1 MVFNDP
7 TTSGASPGQK
17 ITITN
22 TGTSALTLPSNA
34 FALTGTDASHF
45 SITSKPTL
53 PATVAPGASV
63 TVTITYTAS
72 VIGIQTASLQITSN
86 DPDSPTINIPLR
98 GLGTAGTGGANEPSL
113 QRILDLYQIPDNVG
127 DSNPNDVYLDN
138 PPVTPNDELTMQQ
151 LVKAA
156 NGPVTITP
164 IAVFGV
170 SSSTTPTVRFG
181 YYTPG
186 NRNDTSELL
195 TVSGSAN
202 SQTVNPGY
210 SGVTSFDPGSAAFGL
225 YANFVSMYPSVY
237 NVPGGTWAYS
247 EDSLNAAYDP
257 NSPRKVRFYPLK
269 NSDGTVVPNAYVMAT
284 EDFNAG
290 YDTQDFVA
298 IIRNVMA
305 APSGPE
311 IGFAN
316 EDGLPFTNRLIFN
329 RIQIEPPDPVTNAD
343 GSITQPPNNVVHDT
357 AVLDV
362 LNTGSTALNI
372 SSITISSGWQIDN
385 APTTPLSI
393 AAGASIKLTVRFV
406 ATSGGVVNGSLTIK
420 SNDGDEPTST
430 IQLSGYWENK
440 SEHVEPTLAQV
451 IQVAGY
457 GTTITAPGQNIDQ
470 GGAIARVGDEV
481 LSGMWKRADT
491 GAPTTVRQLAAFHTQ
506 GNDAFIRYYTVNGSG
521 TVTQTTL
528 FTADGTEGQS
538 LLPHIKGAPT
548 TPAYATFSS
557 TSAFGFRV
565 DSEWSED
572 SRNTIPAGST
582 TDQGHHVRFF
592 VAKDENGNVIPDT
605 YIMVMDYSG
614 INYDYNDNVYLIT
627 NIKPV
632 TPPAAPTA
640 LDAPRRAA
648 QACSSIGPTI
658 PRPTS
663 ADTTSTIPTLQ
674 LERSPRSI
682 RSFLRP
688 LILMT

>member
-1 MVFNDP
+1 
-7 TTSGASPGQK
+7 
-17 ITITN
+17 
-22 TGTSALTLPSNA
+22 
-34 FALTGTDASHF
+34 
-45 SITSKPTL
+45 
-53 PATVAPGASV
+53 
-63 TVTITYTAS
+63 
-72 VIGIQTASLQITSN
+72 
-86 DPDSPTINIPLR
+86 
-98 GLGTAGTGGANEPSL
+98 
-113 QRILDLYQIPDNVG
+113 
-127 DSNPNDVYLDN
+127 
-138 PPVTPNDELTMQQ
+138 
-151 LVKAA
+151 
-156 NGPVTITP
+156 
-164 IAVFGV
+164 
-170 SSSTTPTVRFG
+170 
-181 YYTPG
+181 
-186 NRNDTSELL
+186 
-195 TVSGSAN
+195 
-202 SQTVNPGY
+202 
-210 SGVTSFDPGSAAFGL
+210 
-225 YANFVSMYPSVY
+225 
-237 NVPGGTWAYS
+237 
-247 EDSLNAAYDP
+247 
-257 NSPRKVRFYPLK
+257 RKVRFYPLK
-269 NSDGTVVPNAYVMAT
+269 SSDGTIVPNAYVMAT

-305 APSGPE
+305 APTGPE
-311 IGFAN
+311 IGFTN

-329 RIQIEPPDPVTNAD
+329 RIQIEPPDPVNNAD

-362 LNTGSTALNI
+362 LNTGATALNI

-385 APTTPLSI
+385 APTMPLSI

-406 ATSGGVVNGSLTIK
+406 ATSGGVVNGSLIIK
-420 SNDGDEPTST
+420 SNDGDEPIST

-451 IQVAGY
+451 VQVAGY
-457 GTTITAPGQNIDQ
+457 GTTITAAGQNIDQ

-491 GAPTTVRQLAAFHTQ
+491 GAPATVRQLASYHTQ

-548 TPAYATFSS
+548 TAAYATFSS

-592 VAKDENGNVIPDT
+592 VAKDESGKVIPDT

-632 TPPAAPTA
+632 TPPAAPTGLSA
-640 LDAPRRAA
+640 TPGGSGMQLDWADNSEANLGGYNVYYSNSATGTFTKINQILLSTSDFNDVNAPVGATAYYQITAVDTDGNESAVATINATRLTDTTPPATPA
-648 QACSSIGPTI
+648 NLIATVSQSSIVLKWSNNTDSDLAGYNVYRSDSFSGAYTLLNTGGVLTNATYVDSAAPSGA
-658 PRPTS
+658 TS
-663 ADTTSTIPTLQ
+663 YY
-674 LERSPRSI
+674 RV
-682 RSFLRP
+682 
-688 LILMT
+688 